1 MDDPDQTAP
10 VPRDDGSV
18 PPKPPSRREREDM
31 LTGNQRAAAPKTKSG
46 GKAIAVED
54 LDASNDK

>member
-10 VPRDDGSV
+10 VPRDDGGT
-18 PPKPPSRREREDM
+18 PPKSPSRRERNEM
-31 LTGNQRAAAPKTKSG
+31 ATGNQRAAAPKTTRD
-46 GKAIAVED
+46 GKTIVVEN